1 MLIEIKGVQFVNKG
15 AELMLHAIINKVKE
29 LWPNAE
35 ICLAPGTMSPYL
47 KIAEISAFKKIN
59 FKKNIIDLNGL
70 FYFIPRSYRDKLK
83 LNWGVVTEADV
94 DVILDASG
102 FAYGDQWSTVILRQT
117 AIEAKRMKRKK
128 KHYVFMPQAL
138 GPFNNKKSQ
147 SAAKLAFESASVV
160 FAREK
165 ESFNYV
171 SACTSNVNIYKSPDF
186 TNLLSVHSKDSYQG
200 YKNKVA
206 FILNSKMI
214 SNKNKN
220 SQWRERYITL
230 VKMAIEVFIAKGEE
244 VFLLNHEGE
253 SDKKICDEVNKAFQY
268 SLDIVSPGSPL
279 DVKAIIGDAKI
290 AVCSRY
296 HGCVSALSQGV
307 PCIGTSWSHKY
318 EELFDEYDAKELM
331 MSSDFQYDD
340 VVMMVSH
347 AVENHQKISEK
358 LIEHSSEYKVASE
371 KMWNT
376 LNHIVQL

>member
-15 AELMLHAIINKVKE
+15 AELMLHAIIDKAKE
-29 LWPNAE
+29 LWPDAE
-35 ICLAPGTMSPYL
+35 ICLAPGAMSPHL

-59 FKKNIIDLNGL
+59 IKKNVIDLNGL
-70 FYFIPRSYRDKLK
+70 SYFVPKFYRDKLK
-83 LNWGVVTEADV
+83 LDWGVVTEADV

-102 FAYGDQWSTVILRQT
+102 FAYGDQWSTVILKQA

-138 GPFNNKKSQ
+138 GPFNDKKSQ
-147 SAAKLAFESASVV
+147 SAAQLAFESASVV

-165 ESFNYV
+165 ESFNYA
-171 SACTSNVNIYKSPDF
+171 SACTPNVNIYQAPDF

-200 YKNKVA
+200 YKNKIA

-220 SQWRERYITL
+220 SQWRARYITL
-230 VKMAIEVFIAKGEE
+230 VKMVIEVFIAKGEE

-253 SDKKICDEVNKAFQY
+253 SDKKICDEVNQAFQY
-268 SLDIVSPGSPL
+268 SLDIVSPDSPL

-331 MSSDFQYDD
+331 MLSDFQYDD

-347 AVENHQKISEK
+347 AIENHQEISSK
-358 LIEHSSEYKVASE
+358 LMRFSAEYKKASE
-371 KMWNT
+371 QMWSE
-376 LNHIVQL
+376 LNGLIQ